1 MPKYSKIAILF
12 LLTMLLFTSC
22 ASRKKTVA
30 PAPPQSFEWL
40 TANLSIQAEGNGVAY
55 NDLSGQL
62 RMRKDSIVWLNVTA
76 TMGVE
81 VLRAKISND
90 SVWILNRIEKTYLAE
105 HVDSLDQQIGPLFGL
120 RLPFAQFVL
129 LDNIEGI
136 PPVENQTVGWNQYDY
151 YTGEIKVKLK
161 YSNIKLDQP
170 TTFPLKITNKMERI
184 QLPMKQ

>member
-1 MPKYSKIAILF
+1 MSKHSKIAILF
-12 LLTMLLFTSC
+12 LLTVLLFTSC

-62 RMRKDSIVWLNVTA
+62 RMRKDSIVWLNMTA

-90 SVWILNRIEKTYLAE
+90 SVWLLNRLEKTYLAE
-105 HVDSLDQQIGPLFGL
+105 PLDSVSAQLGIPLTLPLVQIL
-120 RLPFAQFVL
+120 L
-129 LDNIEGI
+129 LDNNQRLA
-136 PPVENQTVGWNQYDY
+136 PVENQTVQLRTFVMGDLSAKIRYN
-151 YTGEIKVKLK
+151 
-161 YSNIKLDQP
+161 NIRLDEK
-170 TTFPLKITNKMERI
+170 TTFPLKITDKMERI
-184 QLPMKQ
+184 RLLKKQ

>member
-1 MPKYSKIAILF
+1 MRSKSNI
-12 LLTMLLFTSC
+12 LLFALLLVATSC

-30 PAPPQSFEWL
+30 PASPQSFEWL
-40 TANLSIQAEGNGVAY
+40 TANMAIQAEINGQSF

-62 RMRKDSIVWLNVTA
+62 RMRKDSLVWVSVTA

-90 SVWILNRIEKTYLAE
+90 SIWILNRLEKTYLAE

-136 PPVENQTVGWNQYDY
+136 PPVENQTVGWNHYDY

-170 TTFPLKITNKMERI
+170 TTFPLKITNKMEQM
-184 QLPMKQ
+184 QLPKRQ

>member
-1 MPKYSKIAILF
+1 MARQTKIAIL
-12 LLTMLLFTSC
+12 LLGIALL
-22 ASRKKTVA
+22 ASACSARKKVVQPT
-30 PAPPQSFEWL
+30 PPQSFEWL
-40 TANLSIQAEGNGVAY
+40 TAKLDIQADVNGQSF

-62 RMRKDSIVWLNVTA
+62 RMRKDSIVWLSVSA

-90 SVWILNRIEKTYLAE
+90 SIWILNRLEKTYLAE

-161 YSNIKLDQP
+161 YSNIKLDEP
-170 TTFPLKITNKMERI
+170 TTFPLKITDKMERM
-184 QLPMKQ
+184 QLPMK

>member
-1 MPKYSKIAILF
+1 MSKHSKIAILF
-12 LLTMLLFTSC
+12 LLTVLLFTSC
-22 ASRKKTVA
+22 ASRKKTVT

-90 SVWILNRIEKTYLAE
+90 SIWLLNRLEKTYLAE
-105 HVDSLDQQIGPLFGL
+105 PLDSVSAQLGIPLTLPLVQIL
-120 RLPFAQFVL
+120 L
-129 LDNIEGI
+129 LDNNQGLA
-136 PPVENQTVGWNQYDY
+136 PVENQTVQ
-151 YTGEIKVKLK
+151 LK
-161 YSNIKLDQP
+161 TFVMGDLSAKIRYNNIRLDEE
-170 TTFPLKITNKMERI
+170 TTFPLKITDKMERI
-184 QLPMKQ
+184 RLLKKQ

>member
-1 MPKYSKIAILF
+1 MMRNRLF
-12 LLTMLLFTSC
+12 IVLFALLLTASSC

-55 NDLSGQL
+55 NDLSGQI

-90 SVWILNRIEKTYLAE
+90 SVWLLNRLEKTYLAE
-105 HVDSLDQQIGPLFGL
+105 PLDSVSAQLGIPLTLPLVQIL
-120 RLPFAQFVL
+120 L
-129 LDNIEGI
+129 LDNNQGLA
-136 PPVENQTVGWNQYDY
+136 PVENQTVQ
-151 YTGEIKVKLK
+151 LK
-161 YSNIKLDQP
+161 TFVMGDLSAKIRYNNIRLDEE
-170 TTFPLKITNKMERI
+170 TTFPLKITDKMERI
-184 QLPMKQ
+184 RLLKKQ